1 MAAKFAELGAVPAPG
16 TPEEFGR
23 LIDSE
28 TEKWRKVVEFANI
41 SVD

>member
-1 MAAKFAELGAVPAPG
+1 MVARFKEIGAVPAPG
-16 TPEEFGR
+16 TPEEFGK
-23 LIDSE
+23 LVADE